1 MTIVHRFEAE
11 EAVMSGLMV
20 YELIRNNQ
28 LTGSPIALKPN
39 FNYMIGPTSEVLIN
53 IGARFPP

>member
-1 MTIVHRFEAE
+1 MCA
-11 EAVMSGLMV
+11 LMA
-20 YELIRNNQ
+20 YELVQNNS

-39 FNYMIGPTSEVLIN
+39 FNYMIGPTPSVLIN